1 MNVYEELKA
10 ALEVTH
16 ATPGLQGSSRGTWP
30 IGEGRVTTEEFESW
44 QLGPD
49 LTEPTRK
56 SPPRTIRRA
65 S

>member
-10 ALEVTH
+10 ALKVT
-16 ATPGLQGSSRGTWP
+16 ATHGLQGSSRSTWR
-30 IGEGRVTTEEFESW
+30 IGEGRVTTEEIESW

-49 LTEPTRK
+49 LSAPRRK
-56 SPPRTIRRA
+56 SPPRSIRRRP